1 MRASRGSPPRRE
13 NGGRAAR
20 KGVEDARRAKGLGR
34 WKGKG
39 RRRSKQLLFILSDT
53 LRKRER
59 EKVQIARVVEFS
71 LPLAAIS
78 RIRIQCSSNPPILS
92 FDRALQEI
100 TTNFSTSTRF
110 VRNFFLEGKIQR
122 KRLLVFERGGGGGE
136 EDSNDSVSKQF
147 RVGRVKLTTLL

>member
-1 MRASRGSPPRRE
+1 MEGE
-13 NGGRAAR
+13 
-20 KGVEDARRAKGLGR
+20 
-34 WKGKG
+34 GKKK
-39 RRRSKQLLFILSDT
+39 KQLLFILSDT

-100 TTNFSTSTRF
+100 TTSTRF

-122 KRLLVFERGGGGGE
+122 KRLVFEGGGE

>member
-100 TTNFSTSTRF
+100 TTSTRF

-122 KRLLVFERGGGGGE
+122 KRLVFEGGG
-136 EDSNDSVSKQF
+136 
-147 RVGRVKLTTLL
+147 RGRLERLGQ

>member
-13 NGGRAAR
+13 NGGRAAERGGRCATR
-20 KGVEDARRAKGLGR
+20 KGTGKVEGE
-34 WKGKG
+34 GKKK
-39 RRRSKQLLFILSDT
+39 KQLLFILSDT

-100 TTNFSTSTRF
+100 TTSTRF

-122 KRLLVFERGGGGGE
+122 KRLVFEGGGE

>member
-1 MRASRGSPPRRE
+1 MVD
-13 NGGRAAR
+13 GRR

-78 RIRIQCSSNPPILS
+78 NTMLLESPILS

-100 TTNFSTSTRF
+100 TTSTRF

-122 KRLLVFERGGGGGE
+122 KRLVFEGGGE

>member
-78 RIRIQCSSNPPILS
+78 NTMLLESPILS

-100 TTNFSTSTRF
+100 TTSTRF

-122 KRLLVFERGGGGGE
+122 KRLVFERGGE

>member
-13 NGGRAAR
+13 NGGRAAERGGRCATR
-20 KGVEDARRAKGLGR
+20 KGTGKVEGE
-34 WKGKG
+34 GKKK
-39 RRRSKQLLFILSDT
+39 KQLLFILSDT

-78 RIRIQCSSNPPILS
+78 NTMLLESPILS

-122 KRLLVFERGGGGGE
+122 KRLVFEGGGE

>member
-78 RIRIQCSSNPPILS
+78 NTMLLESPILS

-100 TTNFSTSTRF
+100 TTSTRF

-122 KRLLVFERGGGGGE
+122 KRLVFEGGGE

>member
-1 MRASRGSPPRRE
+1 MEGE
-13 NGGRAAR
+13 
-20 KGVEDARRAKGLGR
+20 
-34 WKGKG
+34 GKKK
-39 RRRSKQLLFILSDT
+39 KQLLFILSDT

-78 RIRIQCSSNPPILS
+78 NTMLLESPILS

-100 TTNFSTSTRF
+100 TTSTRF

-122 KRLLVFERGGGGGE
+122 KRLVFEGGG
-136 EDSNDSVSKQF
+136 
-147 RVGRVKLTTLL
+147 RGRLERLGQ

>member
-1 MRASRGSPPRRE
+1 M
-13 NGGRAAR
+13 
-20 KGVEDARRAKGLGR
+20 EDARRAKGLGR

-78 RIRIQCSSNPPILS
+78 NTMLLESPILS

-100 TTNFSTSTRF
+100 TTNSQLPHVSSVIFSSREKF
-110 VRNFFLEGKIQR
+110 KG
-122 KRLLVFERGGGGGE
+122 RG
-136 EDSNDSVSKQF
+136 
-147 RVGRVKLTTLL
+147 

>member
-1 MRASRGSPPRRE
+1 MEGE
-13 NGGRAAR
+13 
-20 KGVEDARRAKGLGR
+20 
-34 WKGKG
+34 GKKK
-39 RRRSKQLLFILSDT
+39 KQLLFILSDT
-53 LRKRER
+53 LRKR

-78 RIRIQCSSNPPILS
+78 NTMLLESPILS

-122 KRLLVFERGGGGGE
+122 KRLLVFERGGE
-136 EDSNDSVSKQF
+136 RKTRTTRSVSSF
-147 RVGRVKLTTLL
+147 ESAA

>member
-78 RIRIQCSSNPPILS
+78 NTMLLESPILS

-100 TTNFSTSTRF
+100 TTNFSTYTRF

-122 KRLLVFERGGGGGE
+122 KRLVFEGGGE

>member
-122 KRLLVFERGGGGGE
+122 KRLVFEGGGE